1 MEKVERINRVKNT
14 LDMEELYRKLPEVGT
29 ILDPELQ
36 DITEQTFLTGCPDH
50 FWIRPSS
57 STGKY
62 HSEDETGKFGNWLH
76 TKRVFVTYMILSRS
90 YLEQGLISEFDREA
104 GKSAALLHDMLKY
117 GWPSEGRE
125 HTSNRH
131 DVIGSDVARV
141 LGKAPEEVHQAI
153 HAHNGAWAEGKNP
166 ETNYE
171 QILHL
176 SDYVA
181 SKPILGS
188 PAVWNPAEELE
199 EAFPDLRTIDDD
211 TLEGLL

>member
-14 LDMEELYRKLPEVGT
+14 LTEDELYRLLPEVGT

-36 DITEQTFLTGCPDH
+36 EVTEQTFLKGCPDH
-50 FWIRPSS
+50 FWTRPSS

-62 HSEDETGKFGNWLH
+62 HSEDETGEYGNWLH
-76 TKRVFVTYMILSRS
+76 TKRVFVTYLLLSRS

-104 GKSAALLHDMLKY
+104 GKSAALIHDMLKY
-117 GWPSEGRE
+117 GWPSERNQ
-125 HTSNRH
+125 HTVQNH
-131 DVIGSDVARV
+131 DIIGSDVARV
-141 LGKAPEEVHQAI
+141 LGEAPREVYGAI

-166 ETNYE
+166 ETDWE
-171 QILHL
+171 QVLHM

-199 EAFPDLRTIDDD
+199 DAFPELRVIDDD
-211 TLEGLL
+211 TLESLL